1 MPAEGMVV
9 IKRDDVIKALKKVMD
24 PELGV
29 DIWNL
34 GLVYEVKIEDETVEI
49 KMTFTSPMCPLAPL
63 IIEGV
68 KEEVS
73 AVKDVKDVKVEI
85 TFDPMWTPDR
95 ISEDVRATL
104 GI

>member
-1 MPAEGMVV
+1 M
-9 IKRDDVIKALKKVMD
+9 IKKDDVLKALKKVMD

-29 DIWNL
+29 DIWSL
-34 GLVYEVKIEDETVEI
+34 GLVYEVKVREETVEI

-68 KEEVS
+68 KNEVS
-73 AVKDVKDVKVEI
+73 GVKGVKDVKIEI